1 MDMLYSKYSCPM
13 DLMGRYINQG
23 RFGTFVEEFLAL
35 EIERRKHEAEKEK
48 DRKLWAMYIHSET
61 DETFED
67 FKNRVCK
74 PVSTTQGS
82 TRRAANSD
90 ADLDE
95 QGAQA
100 IIDSLFT

>member
-1 MDMLYSKYSCPM
+1 MLYAKYSCPM

-23 RFGTFVEEFLAL
+23 RFGTFVDEFLAL
-35 EIERRKHEAEKEK
+35 EIEHRKHEAETERE
-48 DRKLWAMYIHSET
+48 RKLWAMYIHSET
-61 DETFED
+61 NETFED

-82 TRRAANSD
+82 TRRAASSD
-90 ADLDE
+90 KDLNE

-100 IIDSLFT
+100 IIDSLFA